1 MEAVKISNSGKKGC
15 EKVIVDKLREIEAK
29 NIEVDLD
36 NGVVLFEGDRKR
48 VAIALEKSGHP
59 EEGIL
64 RMHNKFIQAKI
75 NFRCFLQRTFLN
87 KIKAKSSK

>member
-1 MEAVKISNSGKKGC
+1 MEAVKISNPGKKGC
-15 EKVIVDKLREIEAK
+15 EKVIVDKLRETGVK

-48 VAIALEKSGHP
+48 ATIALEESGHP
-59 EEGIL
+59 EEGSL
-64 RMHNKFIQAKI
+64 KMNNKITQAKI